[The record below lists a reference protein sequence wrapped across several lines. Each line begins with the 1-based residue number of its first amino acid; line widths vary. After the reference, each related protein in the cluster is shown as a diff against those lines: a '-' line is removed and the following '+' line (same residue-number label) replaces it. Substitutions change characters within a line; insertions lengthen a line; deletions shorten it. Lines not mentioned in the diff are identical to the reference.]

1 MKRIIVL
8 LTTIS
13 FAVLCSALAQ
23 DNPIKERQAI
33 MKKNG
38 EATKLVSGMLKGETP
53 YDAAAAAEAMN
64 GISGVMDKF
73 VTLFPEGSA
82 EGSDAKPEIWQD
94 KADFDAKAQTV
105 KEAAAKAAEAAP
117 GGKDSFQAAFGNVGQ
132 GCKGCHEK
140 YRVPPKK

>member
-1 MKRIIVL
+1 MKQILVL
-8 LTTIS
+8 LTAIL
-13 FAVLCSALAQ
+13 FAAIGVAQAQ

-38 EATKLVSGMLKGETP
+38 EATKLVSAMLKGETP

-64 GISGVMDKF
+64 GINGVMDKF

-82 EGSDAKPEIWQD
+82 EGSDAKPEIWED
-94 KADFDAKAQTV
+94 KADFEAKAETV

-117 GGKDSFQAAFGNVGQ
+117 GGKDSFQAAFADVGQ

-140 YRVPPKK
+140 YRVPPKQ